1 MSTPDTARAEFVFDP
16 EVAESRKHL
25 RWILSALML
34 TMLLAA
40 LDQTIVSTALPRIT
54 SELNGLNE
62 LSWVIT
68 AYLLA
73 STASTPIWGKLSD
86 LYGRKVMLQSAVAV
100 FVGASMLAGLSQ
112 NMAQLIGT
120 RALQGIG
127 GGGIMVLVMAVIADL
142 IPPRDR
148 GRYAG
153 LFGAV
158 FGLSSVIGPL
168 LGGFFTEQLS
178 WRWIFY
184 INVPLGIAAFA
195 ALAIFLHLPVLHEK
209 KPIDWLGSA
218 LLVAGVTMVLL
229 VTVWGGQEY
238 DWTSP
243 TIIGLA
249 IGGVAAL
256 AVFVWHELRTEEPIV
271 PMSLFSN
278 RVFRVSSMVGFIV
291 GFAMFGSIVY
301 LSIYFQVVRG
311 ATPTQ
316 AGLMLLPL
324 MLGILITS
332 ILSGQLIARMG
343 RYKVFPIIGTGLAA
357 IGIYMMSK
365 LGVDSPFWY
374 NALAMFI
381 LGAGLGN
388 VMQTLVLAVQNTV
401 APQQMGAA
409 TSGATFFRSIGGSFG
424 TAFFGAV
431 WTARLTAELNA
442 AFPGGT
448 GQIGDATSSIGS
460 IEALPPAIQ
469 ETVLQAF
476 ANAIDTT
483 FLVAV
488 PFMVVAFLLAWLL
501 PEVRLKTKRDV
512 AHELADD
519 AAVPLPMALD

>member
-1 MSTPDTARAEFVFDP
+1 
-16 EVAESRKHL
+16 
-25 RWILSALML
+25 
-34 TMLLAA
+34 
-40 LDQTIVSTALPRIT
+40 
-54 SELNGLNE
+54 
-62 LSWVIT
+62 
-68 AYLLA
+68 
-73 STASTPIWGKLSD
+73 
-86 LYGRKVMLQSAVAV
+86 
-100 FVGASMLAGLSQ
+100 
-112 NMAQLIGT
+112 
-120 RALQGIG
+120 
-127 GGGIMVLVMAVIADL
+127 
-142 IPPRDR
+142 
-148 GRYAG
+148 
-153 LFGAV
+153 
-158 FGLSSVIGPL
+158 
-168 LGGFFTEQLS
+168 
-178 WRWIFY
+178 
-184 INVPLGIAAFA
+184 
-195 ALAIFLHLPVLHEK
+195 
-209 KPIDWLGSA
+209 
-218 LLVAGVTMVLL
+218 
-229 VTVWGGQEY
+229 
-238 DWTSP
+238 
-243 TIIGLA
+243 
-249 IGGVAAL
+249 
-256 AVFVWHELRTEEPIV
+256 
-271 PMSLFSN
+271 
-278 RVFRVSSMVGFIV
+278 
-291 GFAMFGSIVY
+291 
-301 LSIYFQVVRG
+301 
-311 ATPTQ
+311 
-316 AGLMLLPL
+316 
-324 MLGILITS
+324 
-332 ILSGQLIARMG
+332 
-343 RYKVFPIIGTGLAA
+343 VFPIIGTGLAA

-431 WTARLTAELNA
+431 WAARLTAELNA